1 MEWRLSRY
9 EKSVS
14 APIVLNTA
22 QLQSKV
28 YIMIPSPEF
37 YTVTLIGLSEI
48 VNGSEVPVDYE
59 EHLYRDGGR
68 PWLIADSEIFNVT
81 AGQHMYRFKFID
93 NRINA
98 ETDLYLTYIIQDDN
112 PDKPYIYMNRED

>member
-22 QLQSKV
+22 QLQSEV

-37 YTVTLIGLSEI
+37 YTVTLIGLAEL

-59 EHLYRDGGR
+59 GHLYRDGGR
-68 PWLIADSEIFNVT
+68 PWLIADSEIFSVT

-93 NRINA
+93 SRINA

-112 PDKPYIYMNRED
+112 PDKPYIYMNREE